1 MQNGKKAANGCV
13 IAPATRFILSLL
25 ISPDGVIIPLSK
37 STLFMS
43 SSFIFVVLKKISV
56 HQINKKIIKMCF
68 LYTLNDNS
76 MSNPGHT
83 LAFVERYLA
92 EQRTCRNKQHF
103 FPVLFRKLL

>member
-43 SSFIFVVLKKISV
+43 SSFIFVVLKW
-56 HQINKKIIKMCF
+56 C
-68 LYTLNDNS
+68 
-76 MSNPGHT
+76 
-83 LAFVERYLA
+83 
-92 EQRTCRNKQHF
+92 
-103 FPVLFRKLL
+103 PVLQNHLVRRYGKINEDMQKTLILSHFLMVS